1 MSHPARSPLPE
12 LIEESLGEAIFLWQR
27 WEGELTSLTRNLDE
41 VWSWTEDRLHG
52 ALAGVRV
59 AADRTVAIATPGLAS
74 DNVHHVAVSAYLLAS
89 STAADAAAALVRSLT
104 TAQGPQLAAIVR
116 ALELVGSN
124 ATTNRVL
131 GAAANALPEHGD
143 AHNAALCRLKTFRR
157 AAPGR
162 EMVPAFESNVPEHQ
176 AQALRAAR
184 YLQDQYVEEWIEVG
198 LSCPHPDVQHAAIE
212 SGISRRLANAWH
224 AAIERAARLDAGSAR
239 YLRIVALL
247 GGAEEHEIVYD
258 ALRSAE
264 TQTQA
269 IWALGHIGTQRA
281 AEACLH
287 GMKHAKLARHAGEAY
302 CHITGAD
309 LNRDRLAVVEA
320 PAEVPAFEADD
331 LDANLVPQA
340 EELWPLPDVDAV
352 RRHWETQQAQFQPG
366 VRHVHGRV
374 ANLETLLAAVETGP
388 MLRRPDLALELA
400 AKSHGRYDVETR
412 AFVQRQRTMLAS
424 SRIAIANAAVDGR

>member
-12 LIEESLGEAIFLWQR
+12 LIEESLGEAVFLWQR

-52 ALAGVRV
+52 ALAGVQV
-59 AADRTVAIATPGLAS
+59 AADQVIAIATPGLAS
-74 DNVHHVAVSAYLLAS
+74 DNVHQVAVSAYLLAS
-89 STAADAAAALVRSLT
+89 TADAASAVIRSLT
-104 TAQGPQLAAIVR
+104 TTQGPQLAAIVR

-124 ATTNRVL
+124 AITNKVL
-131 GAAANALPEHGD
+131 GAAAHALPEHGE
-143 AHNAALCRLKTFRR
+143 AHSAALCRLKTFRR

-176 AQALRAAR
+176 TQALRAAR
-184 YLQDQYVEEWIEVG
+184 YLQDQYVDEWIEVG
-198 LSCPHPDVQHAAIE
+198 LSCPHPDVQRAAIE
-212 SGISRRLANAWH
+212 SGISRRVANAWH
-224 AAIERAARLDAGSAR
+224 AAIERAARLDAESAP

-258 ALRSAE
+258 ALRSPS

-309 LNRDRLAVVEA
+309 LNRDRLAVIET
-320 PAEVPAFEADD
+320 PPEVPAFEADD
-331 LDANLVPQA
+331 LDANLVPQP
-340 EELWPLPDVDAV
+340 EESWPLPDVDAV
-352 RRHWETQQAQFQPG
+352 RRHWEAQQASFQPD
-366 VRHVHGRV
+366 VRHVHGRI
-374 ANLETLLAAVETGP
+374 ANIEALLAAVETGP

-412 AFVQRQRTMLAS
+412 AFVQRQRTMLANG
-424 SRIAIANAAVDGR
+424 RIAIANAGAARR